1 MPSLSDGIDMNAGG
15 KAVKEIIGIF
25 SFEVLSLGL

>member
-25 SFEVLSLGL
+25 SF